1 MDEEQVLQLVLATVS
16 GEADDLGYEELRAPT
31 AATALFGGDSGVDS
45 LSLVRLVAA
54 VERAAQVR
62 FGRNLVL
69 ADEKAMSMRSSPF
82 RTVGTL
88 ADLLHQRL
96 GALDT

>member
-1 MDEEQVLQLVLATVS
+1 VDTEQVLQLVLATIS
-16 GEADDLGYEELRAPT
+16 READDLGYDELRVPT
-31 AATALFGGDSGVDS
+31 AATALFGGEAGVDS

-54 VERAAQVR
+54 VERAAEIQ
-62 FGRNLVL
+62 FGKNIVL

-88 ADLLHQRL
+88 ADLLQQRL
-96 GALDT
+96 GAVDA

>member
-1 MDEEQVLQLVLATVS
+1 MDEEQVLKLVLTTVS
-16 GEADDLGYEELRAPT
+16 EEADDLGYDALRVPT
-31 AATALFGGDSGVDS
+31 AETALFGRDAGIDS

-54 VERAAQVR
+54 VERAAEVQ
-62 FGRNLVL
+62 FGRNVVL

-88 ADLLHQRL
+88 ADLLYERL
-96 GALDT
+96 GAPAA